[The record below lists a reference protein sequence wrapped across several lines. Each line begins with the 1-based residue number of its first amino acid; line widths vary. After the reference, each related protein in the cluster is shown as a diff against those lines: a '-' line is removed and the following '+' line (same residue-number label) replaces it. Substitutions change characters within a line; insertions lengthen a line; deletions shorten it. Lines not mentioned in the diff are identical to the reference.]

1 MEEGEG
7 MSNLKLK
14 GVWIPIEILTDN
26 KLSDKEKYI
35 CNNFIFK

>member
-14 GVWIPIEILTDN
+14 GVWIPIEILTDK
-26 KLSDKEKYI
+26 KLSDKKRIYMQ
-35 CNNFIFK
+35 